1 MASKQVLPSRMA
13 LQQTKVRLKGAKKGH
28 ELLKKKADA
37 LKKTFRTVMLA
48 IIDFKKRMGKEFSE
62 AMFAL
67 AEANFAAGD
76 FGNNL
81 ADQVK
86 SRSNIRLTVAATNV
100 AGVHLPKFALRGEEQ
115 EKSDDKTML
124 GLTGGGKAI
133 TKCRDKFM
141 NFLKLLTEIA
151 SYQTQFITLDE
162 VIKVTNR
169 RVNGLEYV
177 VIPRIANN
185 IKWIEKELDE
195 MEREDFFRLKRVTD
209 KKKEAKLQE
218 FLEKQAAQEKAA
230 AAGKTE
236 DDHTDEVAEGEGAS
250 IFENDDDD
258 GLVF

>member
-13 LQQTKVRLKGAKKGH
+13 LQQTKVKLKGAKKGH
-28 ELLKKKADA
+28 ELLKKKSDA
-37 LKKTFRTVMLA
+37 LKKTFREVMLK

-62 AMFAL
+62 AMLAL

-76 FGNNL
+76 FGHNL

-86 SRSNIRLTVAATNV
+86 SRSNLRLTVSASNV
-100 AGVHLPKFALRGEEQ
+100 AGVHLPKFGLRGEEQ

-151 SYQTQFITLDE
+151 SYQTQFVTLDE

-169 RVNGLEYV
+169 RVNGLEFV
-177 VIPRIANN
+177 VIPRIQNN

-195 MEREDFFRLKRVTD
+195 MEREDFFRLKKVTD
-209 KKKEAKLQE
+209 KKKEAKLKEQ
-218 FLEKQAAQEKAA
+218 LAKSKAQEKAM
-230 AAGKTE
+230 E
-236 DDHTDEVAEGEGAS
+236 DNGEEDEQEEDT
-250 IFENDDDD
+250 IFQDDEDED
-258 GLVF
+258 VVF

>member
-1 MASKQVLPSRMA
+1 MASKKVLPSRMA
-13 LQQTKVRLKGAKKGH
+13 LQQTKVKLKGAKKGH
-28 ELLKKKADA
+28 ELLKKKSDA
-37 LKKTFRTVMLA
+37 LKKTFREVMLK
-48 IIDFKKRMGKEFSE
+48 IIDFKKRMGKEFNES
-62 AMFAL
+62 MLAL

-76 FGNNL
+76 FGYNL

-86 SRSNIRLTVAATNV
+86 PRSNLRLTISANNV
-100 AGVHLPKFALRGEEQ
+100 AGVHLPKFVLRGEEQ
-115 EKSDDKTML
+115 ERADDKTML

-141 NFLKLLTEIA
+141 SFLKLLTEIA
-151 SYQTQFITLDE
+151 SYQTQFVTLDE

-177 VIPRIANN
+177 VIPRIQGN

-218 FLEKQAAQEKAA
+218 QLAKSAAMDKADAQE
-230 AAGKTE
+230 G
-236 DDHTDEVAEGEGAS
+236 DEEAEK
-250 IFENDDDD
+250 DDDD
-258 GLVF
+258 IFAQDEDEDVVF

>member
-13 LQQTKVRLKGAKKGH
+13 LQQTKIKLTGAKKGH
-28 ELLKKKADA
+28 ELLKKKSDA
-37 LKKTFRTVMLA
+37 LKKCFREVMIK

-86 SRSNIRLTVAATNV
+86 SRSNMRLMVSATNV
-100 AGVHLPKFALRGEEQ
+100 AGVNLPRFGLRGEEQ

-151 SYQTQFITLDE
+151 SYQTQFVTLDE

-169 RVNGLEYV
+169 RVNGLEFV
-177 VIPRIANN
+177 VIPRIISN
-185 IKWIEKELDE
+185 IKYIEKELDE
-195 MEREDFFRLKRVTD
+195 QEREDFFRLKKVTD
-209 KKKEAKLQE
+209 KKKEAKQ
-218 FLEKQAAQEKAA
+218 LEQDEKAKA
-230 AAGKTE
+230 KEKAEEGGHHEEEEKHE
-236 DDHTDEVAEGEGAS
+236 DS
-250 IFENDDDD
+250 IFNNEEDND
-258 GLVF
+258 LVF

>member
-13 LQQTKVRLKGAKKGH
+13 LQQTKVKLKGAKKGH
-28 ELLKKKADA
+28 ELLKKKSDA
-37 LKKTFRTVMLA
+37 LKKTFREVMLK

-62 AMFAL
+62 AMLAL

-76 FGNNL
+76 FGHNL

-86 SRSNIRLTVAATNV
+86 SRSNLRLTVSASNV
-100 AGVHLPKFALRGEEQ
+100 AGVHLPKFGLRGEEQ

-151 SYQTQFITLDE
+151 SYQTQFVTLDE

-169 RVNGLEYV
+169 RVNGLEFV
-177 VIPRIANN
+177 VIPRIQGN

-195 MEREDFFRLKRVTD
+195 MEREDFFRLKKVTD
-209 KKKEAKLQE
+209 KKKEAKLKEQ
-218 FLEKQAAQEKAA
+218 LEKSKAQDKAMDDNN
-230 AAGKTE
+230 E
-236 DDHTDEVAEGEGAS
+236 DAEQEEDTIFQDDEDEDV
-250 IFENDDDD
+250 
-258 GLVF
+258 VF